1 MPRYPHILILC
12 TGNTCRSPMAQAL
25 LQSLLS
31 QHGLAQQI
39 QVKSAGLAAVPGQSA
54 SPLAI
59 QVMARRGLDLRH
71 HRAQP
76 VTDALLQW
84 ADLILVMEEDHIR
97 AVRQR
102 WPHLTT
108 PIRLI
113 SQLAGEP
120 HDIPDPYGGTLQDY
134 EATATRLEHILTAG
148 LAQLLRK

>member
-1 MPRYPHILILC
+1 MPRYTHILILC
-12 TGNTCRSPMAQAL
+12 TGNTCRSPMAQVMLQHL
-25 LQSLLS
+25 LH

-39 QVKSAGLAAVPGQSA
+39 QVKSAGLAAVPGHPA

-59 QVMARRGLDLRH
+59 QVMAQRGLDLRH

-76 VTDALLQW
+76 VTDDLLQW
-84 ADLILVMEEDHIR
+84 ADLILVMEEEHAR

-113 SQLAGEP
+113 SQLAGES
-120 HDIPDPYGGTLQDY
+120 HDIPDPYGGSLQDY
-134 EATATRLEHILTAG
+134 EATAAHLERILTAG
-148 LAQLLRK
+148 FAQLFRK